1 MIQLKRRFFCFFCI
15 SILFYGCSSNNEAK
29 IPASNLVN
37 FEETPLPKGKFILQD
52 DNIRSGIIGDTSPGS
67 MNNYNGNNQD
77 SSGISTVHNKEV
89 SKLPANMLKKKF
101 KDLLCFHADDTMLI
115 DKAYIATLVLGKN
128 QKFEVV
134 QRDAL
139 ESSNATD
146 DKIVFDTSMEIG
158 SKMQAR
164 LIDMSSS
171 SDRGFDIELIG
182 GQGSE
187 TQSLNAKRSKVYWQ
201 WKLTPLTPG
210 LKELK
215 LSINIVEKDGEVVN
229 IPARNI
235 PVVIYG
241 KEGFMYKTGQ
251 FFKNEGKWIITAI
264 LIPIFIAIVTN
275 RLKNREKK
283 AKI

>member
-1 MIQLKRRFFCFFCI
+1 MMIQLKAYLFCFICI
-15 SILFYGCSSNNEAK
+15 SILFYGCSQNNEAK
-29 IPASNLVN
+29 KPATNLVN
-37 FEETPLPKGKFILQD
+37 IEETPLPKGKYILQED
-52 DNIRSGIIGDTSPGS
+52 EVKTASFTDTNPAS
-67 MNNYNGNNQD
+67 MNNNMGSDTESNIN
-77 SSGISTVHNKEV
+77 TVHNKQV
-89 SKLPANMLKKKF
+89 SELPSDMLRRKF

-115 DKAYIATLVLGKN
+115 DKAYIATLVLGKD
-128 QKFEVV
+128 QKFDIV
-134 QRDAL
+134 QKDVL

-171 SDRGFDIELIG
+171 MDKGFDIELIG
-182 GQGSE
+182 GANAE
-187 TQSLNAKRSKVYWQ
+187 TQSLNTKRSKAYWQ

-235 PVVIYG
+235 PVVIFSKQG
-241 KEGFMYKTGQ
+241 IIYKTGQ

-275 RLKNREKK
+275 KLKNREKK
-283 AKI
+283 AKV

>member
-1 MIQLKRRFFCFFCI
+1 MIQLKDFLFCFFCI
-15 SILFYGCSSNNEAK
+15 SILLIGCRSDIETN

-37 FEETPLPKGKFILQD
+37 IEEAPLAKGKFILQD
-52 DNIRSGIIGDTSPGS
+52 ENAGGRNFQDTKVASL
-67 MNNYNGNNQD
+67 NKNEGNND
-77 SSGISTVHNKEV
+77 EGSSIATVHNKAV
-89 SKLPANMLKKKF
+89 SMLPADMFKRKF

-134 QRDAL
+134 QKDVL
-139 ESSNATD
+139 ETSNATD

-171 SDRGFDIELIG
+171 SDKGFDIELIG

-187 TQSLNAKRSKVYWQ
+187 SQSLNSKRSKVYWQ

-241 KEGFMYKTGQ
+241 KEGLMYKTGQ
-251 FFKNEGKWIITAI
+251 FFKAEGKWIITAI
-264 LIPIFIAIVTN
+264 FIPILIAFVTN
-275 RLKNREKK
+275 KLKNREKK
-283 AKI
+283 SKV